1 MSFDTSET
9 KGKRMNMRTMSLTWF
24 CDTSNLKTLVI
35 HITETSKD
43 YIRRPYEPDST
54 KLYMKGKT
62 AGQPNARM
70 TRALRCCHGMDYI
83 YQLRGLYW
91 LHVYDLDKTVLTME
105 RHPVRDSSFVIDLQR
120 VVTQA
125 KVPLRAESSSLPN
138 LKRLFP
144 EGGWRPLLLD
154 FKVVRR
160 VFSEETGYDPRE
172 NDLDNDATSSR
183 GTLSPSP
190 PPPEGSDDGGSNNKG
205 SDDEGSDDEG
215 SDDGESND
223 GSEGLVSVGPGPG
236 LPTPPASAR
245 RHMYRSATP
254 APTRVEILDSDEETE
269 GQGENDEEEEE
280 GYQDIEDDQEP
291 DDGDGDAS
299 GHGSGSETDEVDN
312 DDTRSINTDV
322 VRTRRCYQYIHQH
335 RVSVPA
341 HDYAN

>member
-1 MSFDTSET
+1 
-9 KGKRMNMRTMSLTWF
+9 MNMRTMSLTWF

-43 YIRRPYEPDST
+43 YIRRRYEPIAT

-125 KVPLRAESSSLPN
+125 KVPSRAENSSLPN
-138 LKRLFP
+138 LKHLFSE
-144 EGGWRPLLLD
+144 EGWKPASLD
-154 FKVVRR
+154 FEVIGQ
-160 VFSEETGYDPRE
+160 VFSEETGYDLRE

-190 PPPEGSDDGGSNNKG
+190 PPEESDDDGSDDGGSEDG
-205 SDDEGSDDEG
+205 SD
-215 SDDGESND
+215 
-223 GSEGLVSVGPGPG
+223 GLKSVSPGPD
-236 LPTPPASAR
+236 LPTPPSSTR
-245 RHMYRSATP
+245 RRMHRNTTP
-254 APTRVEILDSDEETE
+254 APARVEIWDLDDESE
-269 GQGENDEEEEE
+269 GHAEHGEEEEND
-280 GYQDIEDDQEP
+280 QDTEDGQ
-291 DDGDGDAS
+291 
-299 GHGSGSETDEVDN
+299 ETD
-312 DDTRSINTDV
+312 DDDKRSINTDII
-322 VRTRRCYQYIHQH
+322 RTRRCYQFIRQNQA
-335 RVSVPA
+335 SIPEDDDA
-341 HDYAN
+341 D